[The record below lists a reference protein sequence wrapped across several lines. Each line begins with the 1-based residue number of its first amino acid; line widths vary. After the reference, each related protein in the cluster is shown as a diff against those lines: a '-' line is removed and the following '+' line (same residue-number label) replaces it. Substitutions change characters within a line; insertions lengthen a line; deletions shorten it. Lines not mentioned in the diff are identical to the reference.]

1 MSPAARRS
9 PQRTIKG
16 SICIFPRGDNSISMN
31 LMSICGRGGKC
42 RHLQAD
48 IVQKLLFPLI
58 SNDFGNGFV
67 TELRSAEAQQI

>member
-31 LMSICGRGGKC
+31 LMSICGGAASVDTC
-42 RHLQAD
+42 
-48 IVQKLLFPLI
+48 KLTLFKSSFSTLLLMI
-58 SNDFGNGFV
+58 
-67 TELRSAEAQQI
+67 LAMAL